1 LLALAVVGAVIA
13 WEVRSILI
21 SDVPRLRAVQTVAVG
36 VPMLLLVFASVYVQ
50 IETSQPNS
58 FSETLS
64 RTDALYFT
72 VTVFST
78 VGFGDIAPKS
88 ELARIVTMS
97 QMLTGLIVLGLVAK
111 VVFGAVQ
118 TAVARREG
126 AAAVRPTAPGRD
138 DTQQPDARA
147 DPQPHARRM
156 SVHWPVALTI
166 TRRFLVAPAWPL
178 GVDRLCLRS
187 RITALTPPTSLP
199 LPHRRALLGCCAGW
213 SRTGRIHY
221 PRRNDGSDR

>member
-1 LLALAVVGAVIA
+1 MTRKRYEELTRAGRHRVVAGVLLRAAAAVTLLVVGYYLAPLDRPLDTGTLIEFLLALAVVGAVIA
-13 WEVRSILI
+13 WEVRNILI

-126 AAAVRPTAPGRD
+126 AADVRPTAPGRD

-147 DPQPHARRM
+147 DRSP
-156 SVHWPVALTI
+156 
-166 TRRFLVAPAWPL
+166 TR
-178 GVDRLCLRS
+178 G
-187 RITALTPPTSLP
+187 
-199 LPHRRALLGCCAGW
+199 G
-213 SRTGRIHY
+213 
-221 PRRNDGSDR
+221 

>member
-1 LLALAVVGAVIA
+1 MTRKRYEELTRAGRHRVVAGVLLRAAAAVALLVVGYYLAPLDRPLDTGTLIEFLLALAVVGAVIA
-13 WEVRSILI
+13 WEVRNILI

-126 AAAVRPTAPGRD
+126 ATAVRPTAPGRD

-147 DPQPHARRM
+147 DRGP
-156 SVHWPVALTI
+156 
-166 TRRFLVAPAWPL
+166 
-178 GVDRLCLRS
+178 
-187 RITALTPPTSLP
+187 TP
-199 LPHRRALLGCCAGW
+199 GG
-213 SRTGRIHY
+213 
-221 PRRNDGSDR
+221 

>member
-1 LLALAVVGAVIA
+1 MTRKRYEELTRAGRHRVVAGVLLRAAAAVALLVVGYYLAPLDRPLDTGTLIEFLLALAVVGAVIA
-13 WEVRSILI
+13 WEVRNILI

-78 VGFGDIAPKS
+78 VGFGDIVPKS

-118 TAVARREG
+118 TAVARRE
-126 AAAVRPTAPGRD
+126 AAADVRPTAPGRD

-147 DPQPHARRM
+147 D
-156 SVHWPVALTI
+156 
-166 TRRFLVAPAWPL
+166 
-178 GVDRLCLRS
+178 RS
-187 RITALTPPTSLP
+187 PTA
-199 LPHRRALLGCCAGW
+199 GG
-213 SRTGRIHY
+213 
-221 PRRNDGSDR
+221 

>member
-1 LLALAVVGAVIA
+1 MTRKRYEELTRAGRHRVVAGVLLRAAAAVALLVVGYYLAPLDRPLDTGTLIEFLLALAVVGAVIA
-13 WEVRSILI
+13 WEVRNILI

-64 RTDALYFT
+64 RTDALYFA

-78 VGFGDIAPKS
+78 VGFGDIVPKS

-147 DPQPHARRM
+147 D
-156 SVHWPVALTI
+156 
-166 TRRFLVAPAWPL
+166 
-178 GVDRLCLRS
+178 RS
-187 RITALTPPTSLP
+187 PTA
-199 LPHRRALLGCCAGW
+199 GG
-213 SRTGRIHY
+213 
-221 PRRNDGSDR
+221 

>member
-1 LLALAVVGAVIA
+1 MTRKRYEELTRAGRHRVVAGVLLRAAAAVALLVVGYYLAPLDRPLDTGTLIEFLLALAVVGAVIA
-13 WEVRSILI
+13 WEVRNILI

-64 RTDALYFT
+64 RTDALYFA

-78 VGFGDIAPKS
+78 VGFGDIVPKS

-147 DPQPHARRM
+147 DRSP
-156 SVHWPVALTI
+156 
-166 TRRFLVAPAWPL
+166 TR
-178 GVDRLCLRS
+178 G
-187 RITALTPPTSLP
+187 
-199 LPHRRALLGCCAGW
+199 G
-213 SRTGRIHY
+213 
-221 PRRNDGSDR
+221 

>member
-1 LLALAVVGAVIA
+1 MTRKRYEELTRAGRHRVVAGVLLRAAAAVALLVVGYYLAPLDRPLDTGTLIEFLLALAVVGAVIA
-13 WEVRSILI
+13 WEVRSILT

-78 VGFGDIAPKS
+78 VGFGDIVPKS

-126 AAAVRPTAPGRD
+126 AAAVRPTAPGHD

-147 DPQPHARRM
+147 D
-156 SVHWPVALTI
+156 
-166 TRRFLVAPAWPL
+166 
-178 GVDRLCLRS
+178 RS
-187 RITALTPPTSLP
+187 PTA
-199 LPHRRALLGCCAGW
+199 GG
-213 SRTGRIHY
+213 
-221 PRRNDGSDR
+221 

>member
-1 LLALAVVGAVIA
+1 MTRKRYEELTRAGRHRVVAGVLLRAAAAVALLVVGYYLAPLDRPLDTGTLIEFLLALAVVGAVIA
-13 WEVRSILI
+13 WEVRNILI

-78 VGFGDIAPKS
+78 VGFGDIVPKS

-126 AAAVRPTAPGRD
+126 AAGVRPTAPGRD

-147 DPQPHARRM
+147 D
-156 SVHWPVALTI
+156 
-166 TRRFLVAPAWPL
+166 
-178 GVDRLCLRS
+178 RS
-187 RITALTPPTSLP
+187 PTA
-199 LPHRRALLGCCAGW
+199 GG
-213 SRTGRIHY
+213 
-221 PRRNDGSDR
+221 

>member
-1 LLALAVVGAVIA
+1 MTRKRYEELTRAGRHRVVAGVLLRAAAAVALLVVGYYLAPLDRPLDTGTLIEFLLALAVVGAVIA
-13 WEVRSILI
+13 WEVRNILI

-111 VVFGAVQ
+111 IVFGAVQ

-126 AAAVRPTAPGRD
+126 AAGVRPTAPGRD

-147 DPQPHARRM
+147 D
-156 SVHWPVALTI
+156 
-166 TRRFLVAPAWPL
+166 
-178 GVDRLCLRS
+178 RS
-187 RITALTPPTSLP
+187 PTP
-199 LPHRRALLGCCAGW
+199 GG
-213 SRTGRIHY
+213 
-221 PRRNDGSDR
+221 

>member
-1 LLALAVVGAVIA
+1 MTRKRYEELTRAGRHRVVAGVLLRAAAAVALLVVGYYLAPLDRPLDTGTLIEFLLALAVVGAVIA
-13 WEVRSILI
+13 WEVRNILI

-126 AAAVRPTAPGRD
+126 AAGVRPTAPGRD

-147 DPQPHARRM
+147 D
-156 SVHWPVALTI
+156 
-166 TRRFLVAPAWPL
+166 
-178 GVDRLCLRS
+178 RS
-187 RITALTPPTSLP
+187 PTA
-199 LPHRRALLGCCAGW
+199 GG
-213 SRTGRIHY
+213 
-221 PRRNDGSDR
+221 

>member
-1 LLALAVVGAVIA
+1 MTRKRYEELTRAGRHRVVAGVLLRAAAAVALLVVGYYLAPLDRPLDTGTLIEFLLALAVVGAVIA
-13 WEVRSILI
+13 WEVRNILI

-147 DPQPHARRM
+147 D
-156 SVHWPVALTI
+156 
-166 TRRFLVAPAWPL
+166 
-178 GVDRLCLRS
+178 RS
-187 RITALTPPTSLP
+187 PTA
-199 LPHRRALLGCCAGW
+199 GG
-213 SRTGRIHY
+213 
-221 PRRNDGSDR
+221 

>member
-1 LLALAVVGAVIA
+1 MTRKRYEELTRAGRHRVVAGVLLRAAAAVTLLVVGYYLAPLDRPLDTGTLIAFLLALALVGAVIA
-13 WEVRSILI
+13 WEVRSILT

-126 AAAVRPTAPGRD
+126 AADVRPTAPR
-138 DTQQPDARA
+138 
-147 DPQPHARRM
+147 
-156 SVHWPVALTI
+156 
-166 TRRFLVAPAWPL
+166 
-178 GVDRLCLRS
+178 
-187 RITALTPPTSLP
+187 
-199 LPHRRALLGCCAGW
+199 
-213 SRTGRIHY
+213 
-221 PRRNDGSDR
+221 PR

>member
-1 LLALAVVGAVIA
+1 MTRKRYEELTRAGRHRVVTGVLLRAAAAVTLLVVGYYLAPLDRPLDPGTLIEFVLALAVVAAVIA
-13 WEVRSILI
+13 WQVRNILT

-50 IETSQPNS
+50 IETNQPNS
-58 FSETLS
+58 FSEALS

-78 VGFGDIAPKS
+78 VGFGDIVPKS
-88 ELARIVTMS
+88 ELARIVTMT

-118 TAVARREG
+118 TAVARRER

-138 DTQQPDARA
+138 DTQQPDASA
-147 DPQPHARRM
+147 DRR
-156 SVHWPVALTI
+156 S
-166 TRRFLVAPAWPL
+166 
-178 GVDRLCLRS
+178 
-187 RITALTPPTSLP
+187 PTQ
-199 LPHRRALLGCCAGW
+199 GE
-213 SRTGRIHY
+213 
-221 PRRNDGSDR
+221 

>member
-1 LLALAVVGAVIA
+1 MTRKRYEELTRAGRRRVVAGVLLRAAAAVTLLVVGYYLAPLDRPLDTGTLITFLLALALVGAVIA
-13 WEVRSILI
+13 WEVRSILT

-64 RTDALYFT
+64 RTDALYFA

-126 AAAVRPTAPGRD
+126 AADVRPTAPR
-138 DTQQPDARA
+138 
-147 DPQPHARRM
+147 
-156 SVHWPVALTI
+156 
-166 TRRFLVAPAWPL
+166 
-178 GVDRLCLRS
+178 
-187 RITALTPPTSLP
+187 
-199 LPHRRALLGCCAGW
+199 
-213 SRTGRIHY
+213 
-221 PRRNDGSDR
+221 PR

>member
-1 LLALAVVGAVIA
+1 MTRKRYEELTRAGRHRVVAGVLLRAAAAVALLVVGYYLAPLDRPLDTGTLIEFLLALAVVGAVIA
-13 WEVRSILI
+13 WEVRNILI

-64 RTDALYFT
+64 RTDALYFA

-126 AAAVRPTAPGRD
+126 AADVRPTAPGRD

-147 DPQPHARRM
+147 D
-156 SVHWPVALTI
+156 
-166 TRRFLVAPAWPL
+166 
-178 GVDRLCLRS
+178 RS
-187 RITALTPPTSLP
+187 PTP
-199 LPHRRALLGCCAGW
+199 GG
-213 SRTGRIHY
+213 
-221 PRRNDGSDR
+221 

>member
-1 LLALAVVGAVIA
+1 MTRKPYEELTRAGRHRVVTGVLLRAAAAVTLLVVGYYLAPLDRPLDPGTLIEFVLALAVVAAVIA
-13 WEVRSILI
+13 WQVRNILT

-50 IETSQPNS
+50 IETNQPNS
-58 FSETLS
+58 FSEALS

-88 ELARIVTMS
+88 ELARIVTMT

-118 TAVARREG
+118 TAVARRER

-138 DTQQPDARA
+138 DTRQPDASA
-147 DPQPHARRM
+147 DRR
-156 SVHWPVALTI
+156 TQ
-166 TRRFLVAPAWPL
+166 
-178 GVDRLCLRS
+178 G
-187 RITALTPPTSLP
+187 
-199 LPHRRALLGCCAGW
+199 G
-213 SRTGRIHY
+213 
-221 PRRNDGSDR
+221 

>member
-1 LLALAVVGAVIA
+1 MTRKRYEELTRAGRRRVVAGVLLRAAAAVALLVVGYYLAPLDRPLDTGTLITFLLALALVGAVIA
-13 WEVRSILI
+13 WEVRSILT

-126 AAAVRPTAPGRD
+126 AAAVRPTAAGRD

-147 DPQPHARRM
+147 D
-156 SVHWPVALTI
+156 
-166 TRRFLVAPAWPL
+166 
-178 GVDRLCLRS
+178 RS
-187 RITALTPPTSLP
+187 PTA
-199 LPHRRALLGCCAGW
+199 GG
-213 SRTGRIHY
+213 
-221 PRRNDGSDR
+221 

>member
-1 LLALAVVGAVIA
+1 MTRKRYEELTRAGRHRVVAGVLLRAAAAVALLVVGYYLAPLDRPLDTGTLITFLLALALVGAVIA
-13 WEVRSILI
+13 WEVRNILI

-126 AAAVRPTAPGRD
+126 AADVRPTAPGRD

-147 DPQPHARRM
+147 D
-156 SVHWPVALTI
+156 
-166 TRRFLVAPAWPL
+166 
-178 GVDRLCLRS
+178 RS
-187 RITALTPPTSLP
+187 PTP
-199 LPHRRALLGCCAGW
+199 GG
-213 SRTGRIHY
+213 
-221 PRRNDGSDR
+221 

>member
-1 LLALAVVGAVIA
+1 MTRKRYEELTRAGRHRVVTGVLLRAAASVTLLVVGYYLAPLDRPLDPGTLIEFLLALAVVAAVIA
-13 WEVRSILI
+13 WQVRNILT
-21 SDVPRLRAVQTVAVG
+21 SDVPRLRAAQTVAVG

-118 TAVARREG
+118 TAVARRES

-138 DTQQPDARA
+138 DTQQSGAS
-147 DPQPHARRM
+147 PH
-156 SVHWPVALTI
+156 
-166 TRRFLVAPAWPL
+166 
-178 GVDRLCLRS
+178 GRS
-187 RITALTPPTSLP
+187 PEQ
-199 LPHRRALLGCCAGW
+199 GG
-213 SRTGRIHY
+213 
-221 PRRNDGSDR
+221 

>member
-1 LLALAVVGAVIA
+1 MTKKRYEELTRAGRRRVVTGVLLRAAAAVTLLMVGYYLAPLDRPLDPGTLIAFVLALAVVGAVIA
-13 WEVRSILI
+13 WHVRNILT

-50 IETSQPNS
+50 IETNQPNS

-88 ELARIVTMS
+88 ELARIATMT

-111 VVFGAVQ
+111 IVFGAVQ

-126 AAAVRPTAPGRD
+126 AAAVRPTTPGRD
-138 DTQQPDARA
+138 DSQQPDISA
-147 DPQPHARRM
+147 DGRN
-156 SVHWPVALTI
+156 
-166 TRRFLVAPAWPL
+166 PAQ
-178 GVDRLCLRS
+178 G
-187 RITALTPPTSLP
+187 
-199 LPHRRALLGCCAGW
+199 G
-213 SRTGRIHY
+213 
-221 PRRNDGSDR
+221 

>member
-1 LLALAVVGAVIA
+1 MTRKRYEELTRAGRRRVVAGVLLRAAAAVALLVVGYYLAPLDRPLDTGTLITFLLALAAVGAVIA
-13 WEVRSILI
+13 WEVRSILT

-126 AAAVRPTAPGRD
+126 AADVRPTAPGRD

-147 DPQPHARRM
+147 D
-156 SVHWPVALTI
+156 
-166 TRRFLVAPAWPL
+166 
-178 GVDRLCLRS
+178 RS
-187 RITALTPPTSLP
+187 PTP
-199 LPHRRALLGCCAGW
+199 GG
-213 SRTGRIHY
+213 
-221 PRRNDGSDR
+221 

>member
-1 LLALAVVGAVIA
+1 MTRKRYEELTRAGRHRVAAGVLLRAAAAVALLVVGYYLAPLDRPLDTGTLIEFLLALAVVGAVIA
-13 WEVRSILI
+13 WEVRNILI

-78 VGFGDIAPKS
+78 VGFGDIVPKS

-126 AAAVRPTAPGRD
+126 AADVRPTAPGRD

-147 DPQPHARRM
+147 D
-156 SVHWPVALTI
+156 
-166 TRRFLVAPAWPL
+166 
-178 GVDRLCLRS
+178 RS
-187 RITALTPPTSLP
+187 PTA
-199 LPHRRALLGCCAGW
+199 GG
-213 SRTGRIHY
+213 
-221 PRRNDGSDR
+221 

>member
-1 LLALAVVGAVIA
+1 MTRKRYEELTRAGRHRVVAGVLLRAAAAVALLVVGYYLAPLDRPLDTGTLIEFLLALAVVGAVIA
-13 WEVRSILI
+13 WEVRNILT

-64 RTDALYFT
+64 RTDALYFA

-147 DPQPHARRM
+147 D
-156 SVHWPVALTI
+156 
-166 TRRFLVAPAWPL
+166 
-178 GVDRLCLRS
+178 RS
-187 RITALTPPTSLP
+187 PTA
-199 LPHRRALLGCCAGW
+199 GG
-213 SRTGRIHY
+213 
-221 PRRNDGSDR
+221 

>member
-1 LLALAVVGAVIA
+1 MTRKRYEELTRAGRHRVVTGVLLRAAAAVALLVVGYYLAPLDRPLDTGTLIEFLLALAVVGAVIA
-13 WEVRSILI
+13 WEVRNILI

-126 AAAVRPTAPGRD
+126 AADVRPTAPGRD

-147 DPQPHARRM
+147 DRSP
-156 SVHWPVALTI
+156 
-166 TRRFLVAPAWPL
+166 TR
-178 GVDRLCLRS
+178 G
-187 RITALTPPTSLP
+187 
-199 LPHRRALLGCCAGW
+199 G
-213 SRTGRIHY
+213 
-221 PRRNDGSDR
+221 

>member
-1 LLALAVVGAVIA
+1 MTRKRYEELTRAGRHRVVAGVLLRAAAAVTLLVVGYYLAPLDRPLDTGTLITFLLALAVVGAVIA
-13 WEVRSILI
+13 WEVRNILI

-64 RTDALYFT
+64 RTDALYFA

-126 AAAVRPTAPGRD
+126 AADVRPTAPGRD

-147 DPQPHARRM
+147 DRSP
-156 SVHWPVALTI
+156 
-166 TRRFLVAPAWPL
+166 TR
-178 GVDRLCLRS
+178 G
-187 RITALTPPTSLP
+187 
-199 LPHRRALLGCCAGW
+199 G
-213 SRTGRIHY
+213 
-221 PRRNDGSDR
+221 

>member
-1 LLALAVVGAVIA
+1 
-13 WEVRSILI
+13 
-21 SDVPRLRAVQTVAVG
+21 VA
-36 VPMLLLVFASVYVQ
+36 LVFLFLARVYVKN
-50 IETSQPNS
+50 EKNQPNS

-78 VGFGDIAPKS
+78 VGFGDIVPKS

-97 QMLTGLIVLGLVAK
+97 QMLTGLIVLGLGAK

-126 AAAVRPTAPGRD
+126 AAAVRPTAAGRD

-147 DPQPHARRM
+147 D
-156 SVHWPVALTI
+156 
-166 TRRFLVAPAWPL
+166 
-178 GVDRLCLRS
+178 RS
-187 RITALTPPTSLP
+187 PTA
-199 LPHRRALLGCCAGW
+199 GG
-213 SRTGRIHY
+213 
-221 PRRNDGSDR
+221 

>member
-1 LLALAVVGAVIA
+1 MTRKRYEELTRAGRHRVVAGVLLRAAAAVTLLVVGYYLAPLDRPLDTGTLITFLLALALVGAVIA
-13 WEVRSILI
+13 WEVRSILT
-21 SDVPRLRAVQTVAVG
+21 SDVPRLRAAQTVGVG

-72 VTVFST
+72 ATVFST

-147 DPQPHARRM
+147 D
-156 SVHWPVALTI
+156 
-166 TRRFLVAPAWPL
+166 
-178 GVDRLCLRS
+178 RS
-187 RITALTPPTSLP
+187 PTA
-199 LPHRRALLGCCAGW
+199 GG
-213 SRTGRIHY
+213 
-221 PRRNDGSDR
+221 

>member
-1 LLALAVVGAVIA
+1 MTRKRYEELTRAGRHRVVAGVLLRAAAAVTLLVVGYYLAPLDRPLDTGTLIEFLLALAVVGAVIA
-13 WEVRSILI
+13 WEVRNILI

-126 AAAVRPTAPGRD
+126 AADVRPTAPGRD

-147 DPQPHARRM
+147 D
-156 SVHWPVALTI
+156 
-166 TRRFLVAPAWPL
+166 
-178 GVDRLCLRS
+178 RS
-187 RITALTPPTSLP
+187 PTA
-199 LPHRRALLGCCAGW
+199 GG
-213 SRTGRIHY
+213 
-221 PRRNDGSDR
+221 

>member
-1 LLALAVVGAVIA
+1 MTRKRYEELTRAGRRRVVAGVLLRAAAAVSLLVVGYYLAPLDRPLDTGTLITFLLALALVGAVIA
-13 WEVRSILI
+13 WEVRSILT

-147 DPQPHARRM
+147 D
-156 SVHWPVALTI
+156 
-166 TRRFLVAPAWPL
+166 
-178 GVDRLCLRS
+178 RS
-187 RITALTPPTSLP
+187 PTA
-199 LPHRRALLGCCAGW
+199 GG
-213 SRTGRIHY
+213 
-221 PRRNDGSDR
+221 

>member
-1 LLALAVVGAVIA
+1 MTRKRYEELTRAGRHRVVAGVLLRAAAAVALLVVGYYLAPLDRPLDTGTLIEFLLALAVVGAVIA
-13 WEVRSILI
+13 WEVRNILI

-126 AAAVRPTAPGRD
+126 AADVRPTAPGRD

-147 DPQPHARRM
+147 D
-156 SVHWPVALTI
+156 
-166 TRRFLVAPAWPL
+166 
-178 GVDRLCLRS
+178 RS
-187 RITALTPPTSLP
+187 PTA
-199 LPHRRALLGCCAGW
+199 GG
-213 SRTGRIHY
+213 
-221 PRRNDGSDR
+221 

>member
-1 LLALAVVGAVIA
+1 MTRKRYEELTRAGRHRVVAGVLLRAAAAVALLVVGYYLAPLDRPLDTGTLIEFWLALAVVGAVIA
-13 WEVRSILI
+13 WEVRNILI

-126 AAAVRPTAPGRD
+126 AADVRPTAPGRD

-147 DPQPHARRM
+147 D
-156 SVHWPVALTI
+156 
-166 TRRFLVAPAWPL
+166 
-178 GVDRLCLRS
+178 RS
-187 RITALTPPTSLP
+187 PTP
-199 LPHRRALLGCCAGW
+199 GG
-213 SRTGRIHY
+213 
-221 PRRNDGSDR
+221 

>member
-1 LLALAVVGAVIA
+1 MTRKRYEELTRAGRHRVVAGVLLRAAAAVALLVVGYYLAPLDRPLDTGTLIEFLLALAVVGAVIA
-13 WEVRSILI
+13 WEVRNILT

-126 AAAVRPTAPGRD
+126 AADVRPTAPGRD

-147 DPQPHARRM
+147 DRR
-156 SVHWPVALTI
+156 SP
-166 TRRFLVAPAWPL
+166 
-178 GVDRLCLRS
+178 
-187 RITALTPPTSLP
+187 TP
-199 LPHRRALLGCCAGW
+199 GG
-213 SRTGRIHY
+213 
-221 PRRNDGSDR
+221 

>member
-1 LLALAVVGAVIA
+1 MTRKRYEELTRAGRHRVVAGVLLRAAAAVTLLVVGYYLAPLDRPLDTGTLITFLLALALVGAVIA
-13 WEVRSILI
+13 WEVRSILT

-126 AAAVRPTAPGRD
+126 AADVRPTAPGRD

-147 DPQPHARRM
+147 D
-156 SVHWPVALTI
+156 
-166 TRRFLVAPAWPL
+166 
-178 GVDRLCLRS
+178 RS
-187 RITALTPPTSLP
+187 PTP
-199 LPHRRALLGCCAGW
+199 GG
-213 SRTGRIHY
+213 
-221 PRRNDGSDR
+221 

>member
-1 LLALAVVGAVIA
+1 MTRKRYEELTRAGRHRVVAGVLLRAAAAVTLLVVGYYLAPLDRPLDTGTLITFLLALALVGAVIA
-13 WEVRSILI
+13 WEVRNILI

-78 VGFGDIAPKS
+78 VGFGDIVPKS

-126 AAAVRPTAPGRD
+126 AAGVRPTAPGRD

-147 DPQPHARRM
+147 D
-156 SVHWPVALTI
+156 
-166 TRRFLVAPAWPL
+166 
-178 GVDRLCLRS
+178 RS
-187 RITALTPPTSLP
+187 PTA
-199 LPHRRALLGCCAGW
+199 GG
-213 SRTGRIHY
+213 
-221 PRRNDGSDR
+221 

>member
-1 LLALAVVGAVIA
+1 MTRKRYEELTRAGRHRVVAGVLLRAAAAVALLVVGYYLAPLDRPLDTGTLIEFLLALAVVGAVIA
-13 WEVRSILI
+13 WEVRNILI

-78 VGFGDIAPKS
+78 VGFGDIVPKS

-126 AAAVRPTAPGRD
+126 AADVRPTAPGRD

-147 DPQPHARRM
+147 D
-156 SVHWPVALTI
+156 
-166 TRRFLVAPAWPL
+166 
-178 GVDRLCLRS
+178 RS
-187 RITALTPPTSLP
+187 PTA
-199 LPHRRALLGCCAGW
+199 GG
-213 SRTGRIHY
+213 
-221 PRRNDGSDR
+221 